1 MRKLIA
7 YLIVTLSLVGAFS
20 ASRAEVHLAQ
30 DTLTVNV
37 HNATMKNVLD
47 DIRYQGYFTI
57 VAFEDTQIGN
67 VRISKK
73 FWHLPLEAGLARL
86 LSGWN
91 YGINR
96 NLSTGKISTLY
107 LVSQR
112 TDGSSVSIPLPLSTT
127 QQSTPNANAP
137 QSELTPLGKTH
148 DDSDFIETKEDE
160 EDEDYDGFLNE

>member
-96 NLSTGKISTLY
+96 DMSTGKISTLY

-112 TDGSSVSIPLPLSTT
+112 TDSSSVSPPLPHIIT
-127 QQSTPNANAP
+127 QQSNPNASAP
-137 QSELTPLGKTH
+137 QSQATTLQETYDNSEFLDKQKEEEYEELL
-148 DDSDFIETKEDE
+148 DE
-160 EDEDYDGFLNE
+160 